1 MTTVERPLRVI
12 QWTTGNIGRRSL
24 HAIIGRDDMELV
36 GVYAHGADKVG
47 VDAAELSGWP
57 EPTGVTATNDIDA
70 LLALKPDACCYNP
83 LWPNI
88 DELTRLLESGV
99 NVCSSAAW
107 ITGGKQSPEDLERI
121 RKACEKGNST
131 IFGSGAHPGMTN
143 LVGMVLS
150 GSCERV
156 DEIRITES
164 VDCSTYES
172 AGTQTAMGFSQDPD
186 TPGLAESVRR
196 ESEVFAESAAMMADA
211 IGARLDKMTFDVTFT
226 PATGDT
232 DLGFMQIPKGT
243 VAGVY
248 GYHRGWVGDRNVVSV
263 GFNWIMGD
271 HVTPPK
277 PLEHGHVIQVFGLPN
292 MSLRWT
298 PCRQRFISDSPRTAT
313 ATCSPSIDSARIVR
327 SCARKSGWVT
337 TEYMDNDTSAS
348 NGKTRPDYQRMLAD
362 IRDGRI
368 DAVVAWDLDRL
379 YRQPRELEDLI
390 DLADQKHL
398 ALATV
403 GGEADLSTDNGRL
416 FARIKGA
423 VAKSETDRKSARQ
436 KRADQQRAEAGTPE
450 PLHGAVRLPASRRCA
465 RARARRGDDGPRRL
479 QRDPGRRQP
488 ARDRQG
494 SGTPPTCRPGAAT
507 GGLAPPCDSCCMCMA
522 QRRRRGLQGRAGRRG
537 RLAADRG
544 PRRLRRACGPS

>member
-1 MTTVERPLRVI
+1 MTDQPLRVI

-47 VDAAELSGWP
+47 VDAAELAGWP

-70 LLALKPDACCYNP
+70 LLALAPDACCYNP
-83 LWPNI
+83 LWPNT
-88 DELTRLLESGV
+88 DELTRLLEAGV

-143 LVGMVLS
+143 MVGMVLS

-186 TPGLAESVRR
+186 TPGLADNVRR

-211 IGARLDKMTFDVTFT
+211 IGATLDRMTFDVTFT
-226 PATGDT
+226 TATGDT
-232 DLGFMQIPKGT
+232 DLGFMQIPKDT

-263 GFNWIMGD
+263 GFNWTMGD

-292 MSLRWT
+292 MRTVLHCLPPKDWT
-298 PCRQRFISDSPRTAT
+298 EPGFMGLGMIYTAL
-313 ATCSPSIDSARIVR
+313 P
-327 SCARKSGWVT
+327 VT
-337 TEYMDNDTSAS
+337 NAV
-348 NGKTRPDYQRMLAD
+348 P
-362 IRDGRI
+362 
-368 DAVVAWDLDRL
+368 AVVAAPLASSRSRTSRRSRVASPAEHSDTL
-379 YRQPRELEDLI
+379 REC
-390 DLADQKHL
+390 AF
-398 ALATV
+398 TRSGPV
-403 GGEADLSTDNGRL
+403 GRRER
-416 FARIKGA
+416 R
-423 VAKSETDRKSARQ
+423 SA
-436 KRADQQRAEAGTPE
+436 AGTS
-450 PLHGAVRLPASRRCA
+450 ATRR
-465 RARARRGDDGPRRL
+465 RHL
-479 QRDPGRRQP
+479 
-488 ARDRQG
+488 
-494 SGTPPTCRPGAAT
+494 
-507 GGLAPPCDSCCMCMA
+507 
-522 QRRRRGLQGRAGRRG
+522 RRRRRLPSPHRVVRCDGVRVRHGCARRT
-537 RLAADRG
+537 
-544 PRRLRRACGPS
+544 RR